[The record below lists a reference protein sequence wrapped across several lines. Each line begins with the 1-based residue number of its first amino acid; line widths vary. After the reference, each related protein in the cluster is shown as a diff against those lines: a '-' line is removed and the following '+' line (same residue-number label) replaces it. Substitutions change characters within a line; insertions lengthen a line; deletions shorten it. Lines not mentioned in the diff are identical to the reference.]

1 MTEITVQATEWA
13 LGYLE
18 DIAQEMVKLFAIDLD
33 EARGRIN
40 RQFPGPEPMTE
51 WAEAYLGHEDEED
64 WAKHIYY
71 GRDSL
76 WWRDDEP
83 RDPLPYP

>member
-18 DIAQEMVKLFAIDLD
+18 DIAQEMVKLFSIDLD

-40 RQFPGPEPMTE
+40 REFEDFPFVDEDD
-51 WAEAYLGHEDEED
+51 EAYLGHELEED

-76 WWRDDEP
+76 WWMDDEP